1 MAARGRPSAKEKEKE
16 DARAL
21 GVHRVPENQ
30 KREVYER
37 VRRAMEAKTGV
48 CTSHKVGSSSWDKD
62 EQRVLE
68 DGLRYYPHD
77 QHSNMLIY
85 IRIAAGLPKKTVRD
99 VAHHLR
105 HMQDEHRAKVEAA
118 APGMNNPAKRHHP
131 DPGAAAA
138 MAAMHEHQMAAM
150 FAANAAAGM
159 AAMQTLPGLAPGLA
173 GPSGPGPHLKDEKVE
188 ARVCTLLQE
197 NMALINSIRENMV
210 MGRFFDNHPLMIAFD
225 KNVKEVTALL
235 ATLPFAEM
243 QKLPV
248 QINPYFITGS
258 LPVGVG
264 VQLPGSPSH
273 HVQPPPGGA
282 APPPAPSGVGVA
294 GHVNGSSSGN
304 GAVERSGHNDAQP
317 AGGVAEQPDPSPA
330 AAAAAA
336 AAAAGGGRPPV
347 VDSLPPRQQQQQPQE
362 QQQQPQQQPQQ
373 EQQLRTPVAAPPPI
387 ATPAPQNLQ
396 QQDLQRQAAAAPVQS
411 EVAPNAAGLVAAP
424 APAAPA
430 STTASTHP
438 TDPVAEAAS
447 IAAAAAAAAAAAVAQ
462 ASAAVATSTGAI
474 AELPADSAVNGG
486 DGDGGGGGSKEP
498 LAEPSAVAQPEP

>member
-1 MAARGRPSAKEKEKE
+1 
-16 DARAL
+16 
-21 GVHRVPENQ
+21 
-30 KREVYER
+30 
-37 VRRAMEAKTGV
+37 MEAKTGV
-48 CTSHKVGSSSWDKD
+48 CTNHKVGSSSWDKN

-105 HMQDEHRAKVEAA
+105 HMQARSRDEHRAKVEAA

-258 LPVGVG
+258 LPAGVG
-264 VQLPGSPSH
+264 VQQPGSPSH
-273 HVQPPPGGA
+273 HLQPPPGGA
-282 APPPAPSGVGVA
+282 APPPAPSGVGIGV
-294 GHVNGSSSGN
+294 HVNGSSSGN
-304 GAVERSGHNDAQP
+304 GAVERSGHTNAQP
-317 AGGVAEQPDPSPA
+317 ASGVAEQPDPSPA
-330 AAAAAA
+330 PAAAAAA
-336 AAAAGGGRPPV
+336 AAAATAATAATAAAAGGGGPPV
-347 VDSLPPRQQQQQPQE
+347 VYSLPPRQQQQQTQE
-362 QQQQPQQQPQQ
+362 QQQPQPQQPPQEPPQ
-373 EQQLRTPVAAPPPI
+373 EPQLPTPVAAAPPI

-396 QQDLQRQAAAAPVQS
+396 QQQDLQKQAAAAPVQS
-411 EVAPNAAGLVAAP
+411 EVAPNAAGIMAAP

-430 STTASTHP
+430 ATTASTHP
-438 TDPVAEAAS
+438 ADPVTEAAS
-447 IAAAAAAAAAAAVAQ
+447 IAAAAAAAVAQAPAAVAI
-462 ASAAVATSTGAI
+462 SMGPI
-474 AELPADSAVNGG
+474 AELPTDSAVNGG
-486 DGDGGGGGSKEP
+486 GGDGRGGGSKEP
-498 LAEPSAVAQPEP
+498 LAQPLAVAPPEP